1 MKKTISFA
9 ILHFCVAFTVAY
21 LLTGELLTASLIALI
36 EPAVNTVAFYFHDLG
51 WHKLKPHHSLQAKTS
66 SFALVH
72 FSVAFGVAYMLSGE
86 LLTGGVMALIEPAI
100 NTVVFFF
107 HERLWR
113 SRQTLALAGV

>member
-9 ILHFCVAFTVAY
+9 ILHFGVAFTVAY

-51 WHKLKPHHSLQAKTS
+51 WHKFKPNHSLQAKTS

-72 FSVAFGVAYMLSGE
+72 FSGRLRGCLPAERRAAHRRRDGGDRTGHQYRGVLLPRAAVA
-86 LLTGGVMALIEPAI
+86 
-100 NTVVFFF
+100 
-107 HERLWR
+107 
-113 SRQTLALAGV
+113 